1 VTSTPDPAPR
11 EDNDLGLLQLLRE
24 DWETHDRSWS
34 MPGLHG
40 LALHRLVVWAQHQP
54 IAVGLLVRAVYGVLN
69 RLLVR
74 NLYGLEISRTTV
86 IGRRLR
92 IGHHQG
98 VVLGN
103 GVVLGDDCL
112 LRQNVTLGLA
122 RDDAEVSESPR
133 VGNGVQLGVGAV
145 VIGRVTIGDGARIGP
160 HAVVTR
166 DVPPG
171 AVVRSAPVQ
180 VTERRP
186 AADAD

>member
-11 EDNDLGLLQLLRE
+11 EDNGLGLLQLLRE

-54 IAVGLLVRAVYGVLN
+54 TAVGLLVRAVYGVLN

-103 GVVLGDDCL
+103 GVVLGEAL
-112 LRQNVTLGLA
+112 QPPPNPV
-122 RDDAEVSESPR
+122 PR
-133 VGNGVQLGVGAV
+133 A
-145 VIGRVTIGDGARIGP
+145 
-160 HAVVTR
+160 
-166 DVPPG
+166 
-171 AVVRSAPVQ
+171 
-180 VTERRP
+180 
-186 AADAD
+186 